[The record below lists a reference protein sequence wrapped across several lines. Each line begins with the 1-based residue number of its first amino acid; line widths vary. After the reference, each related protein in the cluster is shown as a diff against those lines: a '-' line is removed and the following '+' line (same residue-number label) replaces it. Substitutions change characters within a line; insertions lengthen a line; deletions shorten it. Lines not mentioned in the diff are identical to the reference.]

1 MSFGN
6 PYLDDGLLTDGVM
19 SRRCVAWAFD
29 FVLIAMLVWVL
40 WWILAMFGVLT
51 LGLGFGAMGILPFVP
66 FAYHLLSLL
75 GSASATPGQQMMGLT
90 VRRDYDFGPPT
101 ALQALISVGVFYL
114 TLATS
119 GLLLLVALF
128 TVRHRT
134 LHDLLSGLVVVPNQG
149 VDHRGR
155 RLEHGQWSVRP
166 MTLYKPPRRPQ
177 FFYTTAPLPCPYLAG
192 RTERKVVTEIV
203 GPDAEA
209 LHDRLSRAGFRRSH
223 NIAYAPVCPAC
234 QACVPIRIPV
244 ETFQPDRTLRKI
256 AKANA
261 GLEGYRVPARAT
273 AEQFQL
279 FQRYQQVRHG
289 DGDMASMSFYD
300 YRAMVEDTPIETF
313 IIEFR
318 NEQDRLVSA
327 CLGDKLG
334 DGLSAVYSFFMPGLE
349 KQSLG
354 TYAVLWLIERARS
367 LKLPYVYL
375 GYWVPESRKMAYKAR
390 FKPSEVLVNGTWR
403 MLTDSEIAGG
413 STAEVTMVTESAN

>member
-1 MSFGN
+1 MS
-6 PYLDDGLLTDGVM
+6 
-19 SRRCVAWAFD
+19 
-29 FVLIAMLVWVL
+29 
-40 WWILAMFGVLT
+40 
-51 LGLGFGAMGILPFVP
+51 
-66 FAYHLLSLL
+66 
-75 GSASATPGQQMMGLT
+75 
-90 VRRDYDFGPPT
+90 
-101 ALQALISVGVFYL
+101 
-114 TLATS
+114 
-119 GLLLLVALF
+119 
-128 TVRHRT
+128 
-134 LHDLLSGLVVVPNQG
+134 
-149 VDHRGR
+149 
-155 RLEHGQWSVRP
+155 
-166 MTLYKPPRRPQ
+166 YKPPRRPQ

-203 GPDAEA
+203 GPGSEA

-223 NIAYAPVCPAC
+223 NIAYAPVCPSC

-244 ETFQPDRTLRKI
+244 GQFQPDRTLRRI
-256 AKANA
+256 SRANA
-261 GLEGYRVPARAT
+261 ALKGHRVPARAT

-318 NEQDRLVSA
+318 DPTDRLVSA

-334 DGLSAVYSFFMPGLE
+334 DGLSAVYSFFAPGRE

-367 LKLPYVYL
+367 LGLPYVYL

-390 FKPSEVLVNGTWR
+390 FKPSEVLVGGVWR
-403 MLTDSEIAGG
+403 VLTEDEIAGRDPADVRLM
-413 STAEVTMVTESAN
+413 SVSAE